1 MMMVVVPTRCGQCAA
16 RCNGGRRR
24 WTWQRAAIS
33 AVPVLLLLLLF
44 EPVNAAPEE
53 LVPTTSKD
61 DSSPTSLPPCDVD
74 GAASRDVTLLN
85 GSEFEMTCTLTRW
98 VPGEKYEMAILRSRD
113 HPVPKSETRLNNAT
127 SVTWRRPHVGDADAG
142 TYYCLVR
149 GATCESVYNATGLVV
164 GYSPQMP
171 ATPTCSGQKFETFQC
186 GWETPDNRIET
197 RYTVSLL
204 VGPRTAFSRI
214 ECKNSVSIEP
224 RNLTCQLKTSGRLIY
239 RIEEEVLR
247 FEIVGSN
254 MFGAKKWEYV
264 VDHFANVVLEPPKVV
279 YCNALTF
286 NASVNWTG
294 LPPISTFPDVVYE
307 VRVKHDNGADI
318 TISVQNRRVT
328 SVEKLIPNTRYGIS
342 VRVKFAKATDKVWS
356 PFSHSRYCKTGKTRP
371 TVLPKVAENSFII
384 QDLDDRRKV
393 RLYYQRVPKFLWNGD
408 HMSYVLHWCSSSG
421 ECGTHR
427 VSGERSHADLFNLSR
442 VESYTFHLFSENELG
457 RSNRSVRVVVPSADL
472 VLPPVQHACISEDR
486 DSQSR
491 FSLAKWDERRR
502 EQVHHYTLFW
512 CRQDS
517 KDAETCDGDLSWAS
531 VKSAGDA
538 LTALGCAFAGLC
550 RYGVATR
557 SAQSVSPMV
566 WIECVVPRSKEYQS
580 LFQGQ
585 DSVHYDEITDTTVQL
600 AFLTKCSGLVASRVI
615 RLCTVQGQDEPQRN
629 ETSLEAAADTNAPNA
644 TDADLTECFEE
655 LAGPE
660 KTVRISNLKPATTYQ
675 ADVKTTL
682 EDGTTVNHRLLIFKT
697 QAKSSVFI
705 ATSFIVL
712 YVVLVIVAVAAI
724 LSWKRISEYISVYKN
739 TPIKV
744 LIPADFVKEP
754 IKKSES
760 VRSNLRE
767 YVLGRKDCPY
777 GLPQI
782 VPRQAKEVEDSLHS
796 PELDLLIGEGCSG
809 EPNAVDAAE
818 TSYVADKSCS
828 TNQLAAGYS
837 VLSTTQDDTP
847 VPGSNSAYSK
857 LSSFH
862 EAPEGMPK
870 PSLLSNYSR
879 LSSMFLSTCAAS
891 AAEKNGYSKF
901 AAFLD
906 KPSTGD
912 EKVPE
917 TLKPPDC
924 SVAMET
930 ASMGQA
936 SPYIQV
942 GEDGDKE
949 VAEDERPM
957 QPYAKLGCTSSFP
970 SDTASSSQ
978 GPPQKPENRV
988 TGYTPFPSLI
998 SMSKLSEGQPK
1009 ASAKLECTEKPCL
1022 RDSATWQSD
1031 PSQPYAQASFNASP
1045 PGDVPSEGRDCM
1057 GPYTILNMGAPLGQS
1072 RDTLPGGHCA
1082 PPYVKASQEPS
1093 RASLGSDS
1101 LQVKNDEPAPAYSKV
1116 GAPTAQ
1122 LPQDRQ
1128 DSSANEDSG
1137 TCVKGPAVVVQ
1148 SPVPE
1153 SCCDFT
1159 ALAPL
1164 AHPEGSGVVGDR
1176 DELDGEWG
1184 QCAEEGTDLFS
1195 VEYSVPAAK
1204 ESMSAKPTL
1213 RGGGY
1218 TSWEVLAKQ
1227 RDCDGDARAQAVKN
1241 A

>member
-1 MMMVVVPTRCGQCAA
+1 MMTVSSTRCGHCAT
-16 RCNGGRRR
+16 RCNDGRRR
-24 WTWQRAAIS
+24 RRTWQRAAIPV
-33 AVPVLLLLLLF
+33 VPMLLLSLLL
-44 EPVNAAPEE
+44 EPVNAAAPE
-53 LVPTTSKD
+53 LVPLTKD

-98 VPGEKYEMAILRSRD
+98 NPGHKYKMAIIRSRD
-113 HPVPKSETRLNNAT
+113 HPVPTSETRLNNAT
-127 SVTWRRPHVGDADAG
+127 SVTWTRPHVSDADAG

-149 GATCESVYNATGLVV
+149 GAACESVYNATGLVV

-171 ATPTCSGQKFETFQC
+171 PKPTCWGEKFETFQC
-186 GWETPDNRIET
+186 DWETPDNRIET

-214 ECKNSVSIEP
+214 ECKNSVGVKP
-224 RNLTCQLKTSGRLIY
+224 RNLTCQLKTSGKLIY

-279 YCNALTF
+279 YCNAMTF

-307 VRVKHDNGADI
+307 VRVKHDNGEDI

-328 SVEKLIPNTRYGIS
+328 SVEKLIPNTRYDIS
-342 VRVKFAKATDKVWS
+342 VRVKFAKAEDKVWS
-356 PFSHSRYCKTGKTRP
+356 PFSRSRYCKTGKTRP

-393 RLYYQRVPKFLWNGD
+393 RLYYQRVPRFLWNGD

-427 VSGERSHADLFNLSR
+427 VSGERSYADLFNLSR
-442 VESYTFHLFSENELG
+442 VESYTFHLYSENELG
-457 RSNRSVRVVVPSADL
+457 RSHRSVRVLVPSADL
-472 VLPPVQHACISEDR
+472 VLPPVEHAYISEER

-491 FSLAKWDERRR
+491 FSLAKWEERRPD
-502 EQVHHYTLFW
+502 QMHHYTLFW

-517 KDAETCDGDLSWAS
+517 KDAESCDGDVSWAS

-538 LTALGCAFAGLC
+538 LTAVGCAFAGLC
-550 RYGVATR
+550 HYGVATR

-566 WIECVVPRSKEYQS
+566 WIECVVPSSKEYQS

-585 DSVHYDEITDTTVQL
+585 DTVHYDEITDTTVQL
-600 AFLTKCSGLVASRVI
+600 AFLTKCSGLVASRFV
-615 RLCTVQGQDEPQRN
+615 RVCAVRGREEPQRN
-629 ETSLEAAADTNAPNA
+629 ETSLEAAAHTNSNNG
-644 TDADLTECFEE
+644 TDADLTECFEH

-660 KTVRISNLKPATTYQ
+660 KTVRLSGLKPATTYQ

-697 QAKSSVFI
+697 QAKSSAFI

-712 YVVLVIVAVAAI
+712 YVVLVIVAVAAV
-724 LSWKRISEYISVYKN
+724 LSWKRISDYISVYKN

-754 IKKSES
+754 IKKTES

-767 YVLGRKDCPY
+767 YALGSKDCPY

-782 VPRQAKEVEDSLHS
+782 VPREAQDVEDSLRC
-796 PELDLLIGEGCSG
+796 PELDFLIDKECPCDAN
-809 EPNAVDAAE
+809 EVDAAE
-818 TSYVADKSCS
+818 TSSVPDRRFSI
-828 TNQLAAGYS
+828 NQLAAGYS
-837 VLSTTQDDTP
+837 VLSTKQDDPP
-847 VPGSNSAYSK
+847 VSGSNSAYSK
-857 LSSFH
+857 FSRFQ
-862 EAPEGMPK
+862 EASEGMPK
-870 PSLLSNYSR
+870 PSLLNNYSR
-879 LSSMFLSTCAAS
+879 LSSLFLSGCTPS
-891 AAEKNGYSKF
+891 VAEKNGYSKF

-912 EKVPE
+912 EKEPD

-924 SVAMET
+924 SVPMET
-930 ASMGQA
+930 PSTSQA
-936 SPYIQV
+936 SPYVQV
-942 GEDGDKE
+942 GENGVTEIAD
-949 VAEDERPM
+949 VERPM
-957 QPYAKLGCTSSFP
+957 QPYAKLGCTSSLP
-970 SDTASSSQ
+970 ANTARSSHM
-978 GPPQKPENRV
+978 PPQKPENGV
-988 TGYTPFPSLI
+988 AGYTPFPSLL
-998 SMSKLSEGQPK
+998 SMSKLSESPPK
-1009 ASAKLECTEKPCL
+1009 TSAKPECTNTPCL
-1022 RDSATWQSD
+1022 EDRAPRQSD
-1031 PSQPYAQASFNASP
+1031 PSQPYAQGSFDACQH
-1045 PGDVPSEGRDCM
+1045 GDVLSGGPECV
-1057 GPYTILNMGAPLGQS
+1057 GPYTTLNMDASLTEA
-1072 RDTLPGGHCA
+1072 RDALPGVHCVS
-1082 PPYVKASQEPS
+1082 PYVKASQEPS

-1101 LQVKNDEPAPAYSKV
+1101 SQVKNDEPAPAYSKV
-1116 GAPTAQ
+1116 GAPTAPP
-1122 LPQDRQ
+1122 PQDRP
-1128 DSSANEDSG
+1128 DSRAKE
-1137 TCVKGPAVVVQ
+1137 GPAVAGRT
-1148 SPVPE
+1148 PVPE
-1153 SCCDFT
+1153 SCCDF
-1159 ALAPL
+1159 AVLAPL
-1164 AHPEGSGVVGDR
+1164 ARPEGSGVVGDG
-1176 DELDGEWG
+1176 DELKGEWV

-1218 TSWEVLAKQ
+1218 TAWEALAKPK
-1227 RDCDGDARAQAVKN
+1227 DCDGEARAHAVKN

>member
-1 MMMVVVPTRCGQCAA
+1 M
-16 RCNGGRRR
+16 
-24 WTWQRAAIS
+24 
-33 AVPVLLLLLLF
+33 LLLLLLF
-44 EPVNAAPEE
+44 EPTNAAPE
-53 LVPTTSKD
+53 LVPTTKD

-85 GSEFEMTCTLTRW
+85 GSEFEMTCSLTRW
-98 VPGEKYEMAILRSRD
+98 NPDQKYEMAILRSRD
-113 HPVPKSETRLNNAT
+113 HPVPKSETRMDNAT
-127 SVTWRRPHVGDADAG
+127 SVTWRRPHVSDADAG

-149 GATCESVYNATGLVV
+149 GAACESVYNATGLVV

-171 ATPTCSGQKFETFQC
+171 AKPTCSGEKFERFQC
-186 GWETPDNRIET
+186 DWETPDNRIET

-214 ECKNSVSIEP
+214 ECKNSVSIKP

-254 MFGAKKWEYV
+254 MFGARKWEYV
-264 VDHFANVVLEPPKVV
+264 VDHFANVVLAPPKVV
-279 YCNALTF
+279 YCNAMTF

-307 VRVKHDNGADI
+307 VRVKRDNGEDI
-318 TISVQNRRVT
+318 TISVPNRRVT
-328 SVEKLIPNTRYGIS
+328 SVEKLIPNTRYDIS
-342 VRVKFAKATDKVWS
+342 VRVKFAKAKDKVWS
-356 PFSHSRYCKTGKTRP
+356 PFSQSRYCKTGKTRP

-421 ECGTHR
+421 QCGTHR
-427 VSGERSHADLFNLSR
+427 VSGERSYADLFNLSR
-442 VESYTFHLFSENELG
+442 VESYTFHLYSENELG
-457 RSNRSVRVVVPSADL
+457 RSNRSVRLLVPRADL
-472 VLPPVQHACISEDR
+472 VLPPVQHAYISEDR
-486 DSQSR
+486 DSQTR
-491 FSLAKWDERRR
+491 FSLAKWEERRPD
-502 EQVHHYTLFW
+502 QMHHYTLFW

-517 KDAETCDGDLSWAS
+517 KDAETCDGDVSWAS
-531 VKSAGDA
+531 VKSSGDA
-538 LTALGCAFAGLC
+538 LTAVGCAIAGLC

-585 DSVHYDEITDTTVQL
+585 DAVHYDEITDTTVQL
-600 AFLTKCSGLVASRVI
+600 AFLTKCSGLVASRVV
-615 RLCTVQGQDEPQRN
+615 RVCTVQGQDEPQRN
-629 ETSLEAAADTNAPNA
+629 ETSLEVAADTNAQNA
-644 TDADLTECFEE
+644 TEADLTDCFEE

-660 KTVRISNLKPATTYQ
+660 KTVRLSNLKPATTYQ
-675 ADVKTTL
+675 ADVRTTL

-705 ATSFIVL
+705 GTSFIVL
-712 YVVLVIVAVAAI
+712 YVVLVIVAVAAV

-782 VPRQAKEVEDSLHS
+782 VPREAQEVEDSLHC
-796 PELDLLIGEGCSG
+796 PELDLLIGEVCSCD
-809 EPNAVDAAE
+809 PNEVDAAE
-818 TSYVADKSCS
+818 MCSVADKSFP

-837 VLSTTQDDTP
+837 VLSTTQDDTQ

-862 EAPEGMPK
+862 EAPEGMSK

-879 LSSMFLSTCAAS
+879 LSSMFLSACAPS

-906 KPSTGD
+906 KLSTGD
-912 EKVPE
+912 EKAPE

-924 SVAMET
+924 SAPMET
-930 ASMGQA
+930 ASTDQA
-936 SPYIQV
+936 SPYVQV
-942 GEDGDKE
+942 GENGDKE
-949 VAEDERPM
+949 VAEVERPM
-957 QPYAKLGCTSSFP
+957 QPYAKLGCTSLFP
-970 SDTASSSQ
+970 SDAASSSQ
-978 GPPQKPENRV
+978 KPPQKPENKV
-988 TGYTPFPSLI
+988 TGYTPFPSLLL
-998 SMSKLSEGQPK
+998 MSKLSEGQPK
-1009 ASAKLECTEKPCL
+1009 ATAKPECTEKPCL
-1022 RDSATWQSD
+1022 KDSATGQSD
-1031 PSQPYAQASFNASP
+1031 PSQPYAQAGFNAP
-1045 PGDVPSEGRDCM
+1045 PHGDVLSEDRDCV
-1057 GPYTILNMGAPLGQS
+1057 GPYTILNMDASPGQTK
-1072 RDTLPGGHCA
+1072 DALPGVHGV
-1082 PPYVKASQEPS
+1082 PPYVKASQEQS
-1093 RASLGSDS
+1093 RVSLGKDS
-1101 LQVKNDEPAPAYSKV
+1101 SQVNNDEPAPAYSKV
-1116 GAPTAQ
+1116 GAPTAPP
-1122 LPQDRQ
+1122 PQDRP
-1128 DSSANEDSG
+1128 DSCAKEDSG
-1137 TCVKGPAVVVQ
+1137 TCVKGPAVAVQ

-1153 SCCDFT
+1153 SCCDF
-1159 ALAPL
+1159 AVLAPL

-1176 DELDGEWG
+1176 DELDREWG
-1184 QCAEEGTDLFS
+1184 QCAEEGNDLFS
-1195 VEYSVPAAK
+1195 VEYSVAAAK

-1218 TSWEVLAKQ
+1218 TSWEALAKQ
-1227 RDCDGDARAQAVKN
+1227 RDCDGDACAHVVKN

>member
-1 MMMVVVPTRCGQCAA
+1 MMMVVVPPTRCGQCAA

-24 WTWQRAAIS
+24 RTWQRAAIS
-33 AVPVLLLLLLF
+33 AVPLLLLLLLF

-85 GSEFEMTCTLTRW
+85 GSEFEMTCTLT
-98 VPGEKYEMAILRSRD
+98 
-113 HPVPKSETRLNNAT
+113 
-127 SVTWRRPHVGDADAG
+127 SVTWRRPHVSDADAG

-149 GATCESVYNATGLVV
+149 GAACESVYNATGLVV

-224 RNLTCQLKTSGRLIY
+224 RNLTCQLKTSGKLIY

-247 FEIVGSN
+247 FEIIGSN

-328 SVEKLIPNTRYGIS
+328 SVEKLIPNTRYDIS

-371 TVLPKVAENSFII
+371 TVLPKVAENSFLI

-427 VSGERSHADLFNLSR
+427 VSGERSYADLFNLSR

-457 RSNRSVRVVVPSADL
+457 RSNRSVRVVVPSTDL
-472 VLPPVQHACISEDR
+472 VLPPVQHAYISEDR
-486 DSQSR
+486 DSLSR
-491 FSLAKWDERRR
+491 FSLAKWEERRR

-585 DSVHYDEITDTTVQL
+585 DAVHYDEITDTTD
-600 AFLTKCSGLVASRVI
+600 R
-615 RLCTVQGQDEPQRN
+615 
-629 ETSLEAAADTNAPNA
+629 TSHSVTRRRWKLAADTNPHNA

-739 TPIKV
+739 TPHQGTHPCRLRKGTHQEKRKRT
-744 LIPADFVKEP
+744 LEPARVCVG
-754 IKKSES
+754 KK
-760 VRSNLRE
+760 RLPLRIAT
-767 YVLGRKDCPY
+767 DC
-777 GLPQI
+777 
-782 VPRQAKEVEDSLHS
+782 
-796 PELDLLIGEGCSG
+796 
-809 EPNAVDAAE
+809 
-818 TSYVADKSCS
+818 T
-828 TNQLAAGYS
+828 
-837 VLSTTQDDTP
+837 
-847 VPGSNSAYSK
+847 
-857 LSSFH
+857 
-862 EAPEGMPK
+862 
-870 PSLLSNYSR
+870 
-879 LSSMFLSTCAAS
+879 
-891 AAEKNGYSKF
+891 
-901 AAFLD
+901 
-906 KPSTGD
+906 
-912 EKVPE
+912 
-917 TLKPPDC
+917 
-924 SVAMET
+924 
-930 ASMGQA
+930 
-936 SPYIQV
+936 
-942 GEDGDKE
+942 
-949 VAEDERPM
+949 
-957 QPYAKLGCTSSFP
+957 
-970 SDTASSSQ
+970 
-978 GPPQKPENRV
+978 
-988 TGYTPFPSLI
+988 
-998 SMSKLSEGQPK
+998 K
-1009 ASAKLECTEKPCL
+1009 AS
-1022 RDSATWQSD
+1022 
-1031 PSQPYAQASFNASP
+1031 
-1045 PGDVPSEGRDCM
+1045 
-1057 GPYTILNMGAPLGQS
+1057 
-1072 RDTLPGGHCA
+1072 
-1082 PPYVKASQEPS
+1082 
-1093 RASLGSDS
+1093 
-1101 LQVKNDEPAPAYSKV
+1101 
-1116 GAPTAQ
+1116 
-1122 LPQDRQ
+1122 
-1128 DSSANEDSG
+1128 
-1137 TCVKGPAVVVQ
+1137 
-1148 SPVPE
+1148 
-1153 SCCDFT
+1153 
-1159 ALAPL
+1159 
-1164 AHPEGSGVVGDR
+1164 
-1176 DELDGEWG
+1176 
-1184 QCAEEGTDLFS
+1184 
-1195 VEYSVPAAK
+1195 
-1204 ESMSAKPTL
+1204 
-1213 RGGGY
+1213 
-1218 TSWEVLAKQ
+1218 
-1227 RDCDGDARAQAVKN
+1227 
-1241 A
+1241 